1 MKLKKALAA
10 VLSTAMI
17 VTSLPTA
24 AFAAEEEP
32 YRFLMVSDTHV
43 KGDENDTSTV
53 KFRNILE
60 KATKTEK
67 MDTVVVVGDCVDGY
81 VDKDAREKQ
90 YERFEQLI
98 QDSGV
103 TLYAIPGNHEMSLQK
118 ALGNSQ
124 YEALEGYT
132 TAIAAEQFRQMLA
145 ACAAND
151 TENDEDLCFSTDIGE
166 GENKIR
172 VIGLGDEKLTN
183 FERTD
188 EKLAWLEKELLDA
201 VEKNGMER
209 PIFVCMHGGFRET
222 VGGTRDWYA
231 QRTPFSDKLTAIL
244 DKFPNV
250 CFFSGHSHQD
260 MYLDDSHAVDDET
273 GINYF
278 NTASTWYLFD
288 ELSNYNYSDGN
299 IGIKEL
305 SNEDVQKSNSEGYY
319 VSIYSDKVELSGQ
332 NFKGGA
338 DGEYEGNVDC
348 AQFTVNDP
356 NLSADTWGELSVKA
370 VRSGDGYEATA
381 TVTDEAR
388 DAAKLNYIWMLDGEP
403 VIGENDATI
412 SVGAAD
418 MDKELSV
425 IVMADGYSQQLSTT
439 VDTPEEGDF
448 TVHITGTAK
457 AGATLKAE
465 VSGEV
470 SEGATYEWKL
480 DGETVGT
487 DTTYTVPGNK
497 IDSKIELV
505 VTDGEK
511 SAKDSVKVNYMP
523 FTITVD
529 GKNSIVTTEEDIK
542 NKGIEITYNGA
553 TDAASAAGS
562 AAGLG
567 YYTNIDADRYG
578 KKIWLSVFPE
588 NRMYNKDGRI
598 YSKAGVYGQYVNVA
612 EDGET
617 SYTFTNRKSSMQLDS
632 LPAGKYYAV
641 AALGQGGV
649 DYAVLAQAEIVV
661 HDHEY
666 DYSKAVANGDVHEVP
681 CTFDGCDA
689 VKEEAHEFGAW
700 EIDSV
705 ATEFENGSE
714 HRTCEVCGYK
724 ETRVRPNSSHKHTA
738 AEGYE
743 YDADSHWQV
752 CELGDGYILNQEAHK
767 WDNGTVTTEPTAT
780 TAGEKKYTCTVCGAT
795 KTETMK
801 PTSGVTGAKYTVD
814 VADYVLYD
822 DLITKGVDVTAKNE
836 TQNAVENDWFA
847 LVPLSVKDN
856 IITKD
861 GKSYV
866 KQSSY
871 GSIWKY
877 AKECTSDG
885 TKTSYTWNSLNLNG
899 GNTGTPSLKDGWYA
913 AVVLKGSNEDI
924 GQAVKYYEI
933 LGRKDFYC
941 HSEHKTVDNVKRPAT
956 CTTDGV
962 KDIVCSVCNEIIE
975 SNVEIPATGHDYSYS
990 VDTANHHIVL

>member
-1 MKLKKALAA
+1 
-10 VLSTAMI
+10 
-17 VTSLPTA
+17 
-24 AFAAEEEP
+24 
-32 YRFLMVSDTHV
+32 
-43 KGDENDTSTV
+43 
-53 KFRNILE
+53 
-60 KATKTEK
+60 

-145 ACAAND
+145 TCATND

-511 SAKDSVKVNYMP
+511 SAKDSVKVIYMP

-578 KKIWLSVFPE
+578 KKIWLSVF
-588 NRMYNKDGRI
+588 
-598 YSKAGVYGQYVNVA
+598 
-612 EDGET
+612 
-617 SYTFTNRKSSMQLDS
+617 L
-632 LPAGKYYAV
+632 
-641 AALGQGGV
+641 
-649 DYAVLAQAEIVV
+649 
-661 HDHEY
+661 
-666 DYSKAVANGDVHEVP
+666 
-681 CTFDGCDA
+681 
-689 VKEEAHEFGAW
+689 
-700 EIDSV
+700 
-705 ATEFENGSE
+705 
-714 HRTCEVCGYK
+714 
-724 ETRVRPNSSHKHTA
+724 
-738 AEGYE
+738 
-743 YDADSHWQV
+743 
-752 CELGDGYILNQEAHK
+752 
-767 WDNGTVTTEPTAT
+767 
-780 TAGEKKYTCTVCGAT
+780 
-795 KTETMK
+795 KTECTIKM
-801 PTSGVTGAKYTVD
+801 D
-814 VADYVLYD
+814 VF
-822 DLITKGVDVTAKNE
+822 TAR
-836 TQNAVENDWFA
+836 QVYM
-847 LVPLSVKDN
+847 VSM
-856 IITKD
+856 
-861 GKSYV
+861 
-866 KQSSY
+866 
-871 GSIWKY
+871 
-877 AKECTSDG
+877 
-885 TKTSYTWNSLNLNG
+885 
-899 GNTGTPSLKDGWYA
+899 
-913 AVVLKGSNEDI
+913 
-924 GQAVKYYEI
+924 
-933 LGRKDFYC
+933 
-941 HSEHKTVDNVKRPAT
+941 
-956 CTTDGV
+956 
-962 KDIVCSVCNEIIE
+962 
-975 SNVEIPATGHDYSYS
+975 
-990 VDTANHHIVL
+990 